1 MFTTRTILRTVSATI
16 ASALLIAA
24 TNKVGS
30 SAEPAKP
37 ECRPDSTSYVDMEE
51 DNTDWNKYLIP
62 TGRDVAPFGF
72 YVSEYEPSGAFKTW
86 RQLEQENTERRYNE
100 FLEYHK
106 RIIEQMR

>member
-24 TNKVGS
+24 TNNVGES
-30 SAEPAKP
+30 VEPAKP

-51 DNTDWNKYLIP
+51 ENTDWNKYLIP
-62 TGRDVAPFGF
+62 TGRDVAPFGG
-72 YVSEYEPSGAFKTW
+72 YVSEYKPSGEFKSW
-86 RQLEQENTERRYNE
+86 GQLSQENAERRYNE

-106 RIIEQMR
+106 RIMEQMR